1 MKKRRYDCSGWLFCL
16 LVIVAILEG
25 FTGLLDVTGR
35 DVSQMG
41 TEFGWKAYLV
51 AFVAA
56 LPLAFWIN
64 ADSEK

>member
-1 MKKRRYDCSGWLFCL
+1 MERKRYDWSGWLLCFV
-16 LVIVAILEG
+16 VIVVIFEG
-25 FTGLLDVTGR
+25 FAGLLDVTGR
-35 DVSQMG
+35 DVSQLG

-64 ADSEK
+64 ADSDK